1 MKSMKMFVISLTA
14 GALLASGCATN
25 KSVDERI
32 AQLESRTDQK
42 FESVEG
48 QIEDLQETQRE
59 QAEKLEAISAE
70 AQQAL
75 DRAEEAGILAKGRVV
90 FEQSFTED
98 RVRFKLGSAKL
109 TDEAKVALDEFAN
122 RVKALDRGVWI
133 EIQGHTDSTGSESF
147 NHQLGFDRAEAVRS
161 YLSQSHGIPLAR
173 MSTISYGES
182 SPVQPNNTRDGRMQN
197 RRVVIVVLE

>member
-1 MKSMKMFVISLTA
+1 MKPMKMIGISLMA
-14 GALLASGCATN
+14 GSLLAGGCATN

-32 AQLESRTDQK
+32 ANLESRTDQK
-42 FESVEG
+42 LESVAG
-48 QIEDLQETQRE
+48 QIEDLQQTQRE
-59 QAEKLEAISAE
+59 QEQKIAAISTE

-75 DRAEEAGILAKGRVV
+75 DRAEEAGILARGRVV

-98 RVRFKLGSAKL
+98 RVRFKLGSATL
-109 TDEAKVALDEFAN
+109 TDEAKAALDEFAN
-122 RVKALDRGVWI
+122 RVKALDRGVWL

-147 NHQLGFDRAEAVRS
+147 NHQLGFDRAEAVRA
-161 YLSQSHGIPLAR
+161 YLSQSHSIPLAR

-182 SPVQPNNTRDGRMQN
+182 SPVAPNSTRDGRMQN

>member
-1 MKSMKMFVISLTA
+1 MKSTKIVMVTLTA
-14 GALLASGCATN
+14 GALMLGGCATN

-32 AQLESRTDQK
+32 SQLESRTDQK
-42 FESVEG
+42 LEGVAG

-59 QAEKLEAISAE
+59 QASKIEEVSRE

-75 DRAEEAGILAKGRVV
+75 ERAEEAGILAKGRVV

-98 RVRFKLGSAKL
+98 RVRFKLGSATL
-109 TDEAKVALDEFAN
+109 TDEAKVALDEFAG

-133 EIQGHTDSTGSESF
+133 EIQGHTDTSGSESY
-147 NHQLGFDRAEAVRS
+147 NHQLGFDRAEAVRA
-161 YLSQSHGIPLAR
+161 YLSQNHGIPLAR

-182 SPVQPNNTRDGRMQN
+182 TPVSPNNTREGRMQN
-197 RRVVIVVLE
+197 RRVVMVVLE